1 MGKKYL
7 DFEKPLEEI
16 DRRVEGAGL
25 NRKNGTLNTDGDNAI
40 LKQRLSEKTKEIF
53 ANLTDWQ
60 IVQLA
65 RHPDR
70 PHTLDYVKNVFDEF
84 VELHGDRHS
93 GDDTSIV
100 TGIGKFRGIP
110 VVIVGHQKGRDV
122 KENLFRKFGMAHPSG
137 YRKSL
142 RIMKLAEKLHLPV
155 ISFIDTPGANPDI
168 KAEEDGQALVIAENL
183 FEMSKMKTPILC
195 IVIGEGG
202 SGGALGI
209 GVGDRVL
216 MQEYSIYSVISPEGC
231 ASILWKNQSATEEA
245 ARALKLTA
253 KALLQMGIIDAI
265 IPEPLGGAHRDWK
278 KSFNLLSE
286 AIDKNI
292 KELKTINTEEL
303 VELRYHKY
311 RKMGVWTEEKA
322 KNE

>member
-25 NRKNGTLNTDGDNAI
+25 NRKNGTLNTDGDNAT